1 MYRMFTS
8 NKDASPLCR
17 AAGKGRAGAGD
28 TCEVPAGLPGTA
40 RSSRQVTLA
49 AAPHP
54 PLIWPYLCWA
64 LGPHWVVVFRA
75 KVERHRH
82 LLGRPPQLVDSIAN
96 KHQVWLSSPALA
108 GGHQSK
114 VLPGC
119 SPRSWR
125 TWWGAVG

>member
-54 PLIWPYLCWA
+54 PVDLAILV
-64 LGPHWVVVFRA
+64 LGSGASLGGGFR
-75 KVERHRH
+75 
-82 LLGRPPQLVDSIAN
+82 
-96 KHQVWLSSPALA
+96 
-108 GGHQSK
+108 SK
-114 VLPGC
+114 
-119 SPRSWR
+119 S
-125 TWWGAVG
+125 